1 MRYSTVIFS
10 FLTGAAAGSLA
21 TFFISKKYFEDKAD
35 KEIAEMKEFFR
46 SKLKNPTNDEYDP
59 EKYSVEEILDKFCRN
74 TFGESFNIKFSE
86 EDTENDIPDDEEDD
100 ILEQQ
105 KNDEAEYRD
114 VTKRYSGGTV
124 NEPDGPSD
132 EESYHGEDEEE
143 LLRKI
148 ATPKEG
154 RRIIAPY
161 EVSLVEFE
169 DGSPSFDHTCLT
181 YYMADEVMLYDADY
195 EKVDDVRRLIGQAG
209 IDALNRQIAAKGGC
223 FYICNKNFGQMYEV
237 QVVDGSSGEAENYES
252 GFVNE

>member
-1 MRYSTVIFS
+1 MRYSTVIAS

-46 SKLKNPTNDEYDP
+46 SKLKNTPANDEYDP

-86 EDTENDIPDDEEDD
+86 EDTEEDIPVEEDV
-100 ILEQQ
+100 LEQQ
-105 KNDEAEYRD
+105 RNDEAEYHD

-132 EESYHGEDEEE
+132 EESYHGENEEE

-169 DGSPSFDHTCLT
+169 DGSPAFDHTCLT

-223 FYICNKNFGQMYEV
+223 FYICNKNFAQMYEV
-237 QVVDGSSGEAENYES
+237 QVVDGSSGEAENFEA

>member
-35 KEIAEMKEFFR
+35 KEITEMKEFFR
-46 SKLKNPTNDEYDP
+46 SKLKGTPANDEYNP
-59 EKYSVEEILDKFCRN
+59 EKYSVEEILGKFCRN

-86 EDTENDIPDDEEDD
+86 EDTEDDIPIEEDV
-100 ILEQQ
+100 LEQQ
-105 KNDEAEYRD
+105 KEDEAEYRD

-143 LLRKI
+143 LLRKVV
-148 ATPKEG
+148 TPKEG

-169 DGSPSFDHTCLT
+169 DGSPAFDHTCLT
-181 YYMADEVMLYDADY
+181 YYMTDEVMLYDADY

-237 QVVDGSSGEAENYES
+237 QVVDGSSGEAENFEA